1 MNKYVFYIGKND
13 KDQRKQILSDNEFI
27 YYISDC
33 FQNFTVTESTGYYT
47 YDNGDTEQEQ
57 SLVVTVFDNFSN
69 SILHSKVQ
77 LLKAYLNQEC
87 IGVEIVNNCNINFI

>member
-13 KDQRKQILSDNEFI
+13 KDQRKQILSNNEFL

-33 FQNFTVTESTGYYT
+33 FQNFTITEVLGCYT
-47 YDNGDTEQEQ
+47 YNNGDIEQED
-57 SLVVTVFDNFSN
+57 SIVVTVFDNFSN
-69 SILHSKVQ
+69 SVLQSKVQ
-77 LLKAYLNQEC
+77 LLKAYLNQES